1 MQDGCILSYPIF
13 RWKNVS
19 SKQVGL
25 PVRVKKF
32 GYLSEKTV
40 LQHRLQGLLL
50 SHRLTRPPT
59 TVSLVPPEK
68 ATVGVPFHDDDDD
81 DDDDDNDD
89 DDNDDNDD
97 DDGGA
102 LSAHHPLSVCKC
114 GLDDQ
119 LEKFSQCTIG

>member
-50 SHRLTRPPT
+50 SHRLARPPT
-59 TVSLVPPEK
+59 TVSLVPPEEP
-68 ATVGVPFHDDDDD
+68 TVGVPFHDDDDED
-81 DDDDDNDD
+81 DDDCDDDDDND
-89 DDNDDNDD
+89 N
-97 DDGGA
+97 DGGA
-102 LSAHHPLSVCKC
+102 LSDHHPLSVCKC

-119 LEKFSQCTIG
+119 LEKFSPNQCTIG